1 MAPLVQPTQQGYR
14 YVGDGPVNG
23 SDPRGNIG
31 EPGDPCRLQCARPR
45 KALPVAHR
53 PAPQPDHRLRVCN
66 QHRALPSALVGELKV
81 TDRESA
87 DQCQIGPDRPL
98 ERPRLVAARSFVHLA
113 RVAAR
118 ATSMVENARLSPSRG
133 GQGTH
138 CCPALGRAQVAESKG
153 RRPARGVNRSRTPQ
167 AASSPIYGLAI
178 GSRTSKQDPS
188 AVEVTTRTSPPW
200 TSTIRRT
207 IARPRPDPGTLRSV
221 EPR

>member
-1 MAPLVQPTQQGYR
+1 VAPLVQPTQQGYR

-53 PAPQPDHRLRVCN
+53 AAPQPDHRLRVCN

-118 ATSMVENARLSPSRG
+118 ATSMVEKPGCLPAEEVRALTVAQRLGEPKWRSR
-133 GQGTH
+133 
-138 CCPALGRAQVAESKG
+138 
-153 RRPARGVNRSRTPQ
+153 RGVGQLEELIVQELHRLPLPRSTDWR
-167 AASSPIYGLAI
+167 LAVAL
-178 GSRTSKQDPS
+178 RSK
-188 AVEVTTRTSPPW
+188 
-200 TSTIRRT
+200 
-207 IARPRPDPGTLRSV
+207 TLRQWK
-221 EPR
+221 